1 VQNAT
6 GSEERKCI
14 PDKRGMSTEDQD
26 TAPHDARKFLP
37 VATVRLD
44 QRSEHE
50 RKRRVLE
57 EVAVDALR
65 SRSKR
70 ADRGAVGQRA
80 HRAEKDLVRG
90 EVALCR
96 RGGLAV
102 AEERARADAGEAD
115 AYGEHAV
122 QERQG

>member
-1 VQNAT
+1 
-6 GSEERKCI
+6 
-14 PDKRGMSTEDQD
+14 MSTEDQD
-26 TAPHDARKFLP
+26 TAPHDARKLLP